1 MEYRSLGRTGW
12 KVSTIGFG
20 AWAIGG
26 GEWGPV
32 KDEES
37 MAALHKAIDM
47 GVNLIDTADVYGEGH
62 SERLIAQV
70 LRERSETVYVA
81 TKIGRGTPPHPGDGY
96 SRENLTAFVERCL
109 KNLNMETLDL
119 IQLHTPPSEVFD
131 RPEVFGVLDELCQ
144 SGKIRFYGASVEKV
158 SEALKVIE
166 YPNLQVVQIIFN
178 MFRHKP
184 AEEFFRPAKE
194 KQVGILAR
202 VPLASGL
209 LTGKMSP
216 ETTFGPQ
223 DHRTLIYG
231 GETFSGVKFEVGL
244 KAAEALKAILPEG
257 MTLAQMALR
266 WILMHDVVT
275 CAIPGAKRPSQ
286 VLQNTVA
293 ADLPPLGQ
301 DTMTAI
307 RSIYDRYIR
316 QHVHH
321 LY

>member
-1 MEYRSLGRTGW
+1 
-12 KVSTIGFG
+12 
-20 AWAIGG
+20 
-26 GEWGPV
+26 V

-37 MAALHKAIDM
+37 IAALHKAIDM
-47 GVNLIDTADVYGEGH
+47 GVTLIDTADVYGDGH
-62 SERLIAQV
+62 SERLIARV
-70 LRERSETVYVA
+70 LGERSETIYVA
-81 TKIGRGTPPHPGDGY
+81 TKIGRGTPPHPGDRY

-109 KNLNMETLDL
+109 KNLDMETLDL
-119 IQLHTPPSEVFD
+119 VQLHTPPSEVFD
-131 RPEVFGVLDELCQ
+131 RPEVFGILDELRR

-178 MFRHKP
+178 MFRHRP
-184 AEEFFRPAKE
+184 AEEFFPRAEE

-216 ETTFGPQ
+216 ETTFHPQ

-231 GETFSGVKFEVGL
+231 GETFSGVKLELGL
-244 KAAEALKAILPEG
+244 KAVEALKEVLPEG
-257 MTLAQMALR
+257 MTLTQMALR
-266 WILMHDVVT
+266 WILMHDAVT

-286 VLQNTVA
+286 VVENTVA
-293 ADLPPLGQ
+293 ADLPPL
-301 DTMTAI
+301 DEATMGAVQG
-307 RSIYDRYIR
+307 IYDEYIR
-316 QHVHH
+316 DCVHH